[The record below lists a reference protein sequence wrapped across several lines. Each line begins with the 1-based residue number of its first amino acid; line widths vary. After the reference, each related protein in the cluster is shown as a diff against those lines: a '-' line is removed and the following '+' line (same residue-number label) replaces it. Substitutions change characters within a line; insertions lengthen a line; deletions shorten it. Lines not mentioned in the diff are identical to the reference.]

1 MGPAP
6 MIMIVEMSV
15 LFGMPPQLSSAR
27 QRSFALMPR
36 SAVRRVSKQEG
47 EICPAVSSSL
57 EMATA
62 PPPQDEETFRLLPG
76 ARRAGGER
84 A

>member
-1 MGPAP
+1 

-27 QRSFALMPR
+27 QRSFALMLR
-36 SAVRRVSKQEG
+36 SAIRRVSKQES
-47 EICPAVSSSL
+47 EICPAVSSS
-57 EMATA
+57 ETAAA